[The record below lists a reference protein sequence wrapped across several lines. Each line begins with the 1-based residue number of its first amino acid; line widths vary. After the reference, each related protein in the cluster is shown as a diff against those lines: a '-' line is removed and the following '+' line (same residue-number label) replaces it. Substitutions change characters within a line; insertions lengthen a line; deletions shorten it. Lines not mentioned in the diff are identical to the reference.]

1 MLQKKR
7 LLYSLLFRAS
17 AETLTEVAATP
28 RHLGAEI
35 GFLGVLHTWGQTL
48 EHHPHVH
55 YVVPEGGFSPDRS
68 AWVRPKHRFFLPVK
82 VLGKV
87 FRGKLVSAL
96 RNLYR
101 RGQLQCHGSLKAL
114 REPRA
119 FHQFLRTLYQ
129 QEWVVYAKKPFGGPE
144 HVLQYLSRYTHRVA
158 ISNHR
163 LLGME
168 DGRVT
173 FRWKDYAHGSR
184 KRKMTLTAQEFI
196 RRFLLHVLPRG
207 FVRIRHF
214 GWMANRSRA
223 RSAAACR
230 LLLEAERGQPTAPPL
245 SPLLSPER
253 RCPHCGCSVV
263 IVERLT
269 ARQLRRMR
277 PALNVVSNSG

>member
-1 MLQKKR
+1 MLQNKR
-7 LLYSLLFRAS
+7 RLYALLFRAS
-17 AETLTEVAATP
+17 AETMTEVAANP
-28 RHLGAEI
+28 RHLGADI

-68 AWVRPKHRFFLPVK
+68 TWVRPKYRFFLPVK
-82 VLGKV
+82 VLGKI
-87 FRGKLVSAL
+87 FRAKFVGAL
-96 RNLYR
+96 RNLHR
-101 RGQLQCHGSLKAL
+101 RGQLECHGSLKAL

-144 HVLQYLSRYTHRVA
+144 HVLHYLSRYTHRVA

-163 LLGME
+163 LLGMD

-214 GWMANRSRA
+214 GWMANRSRTRLA
-223 RSAAACR
+223 ATCRS
-230 LLLEAERGQPTAPPL
+230 LLQAEAGRPILPPP
-245 SPLLSPER
+245 SPLVSPGR
-253 RCPHCGCSVV
+253 RCPRCGAPVV
-263 IVERLT
+263 VVERFT
-269 ARQLRRMR
+269 AQQLRRMM
-277 PALNVVSNSG
+277 PTLSAVSNSG